1 MVPSPR
7 QAWRSLRLAGILAVV
22 QMNRLQPPEAD
33 DAVKFCQHAVQV
45 VDDVVSS
52 VGHVAGVQAD
62 AHLAGELHPVQNGPQ
77 LLKTA
82 AYFAALAC
90 HGLQQNGGGLIGPQD
105 GVESVGNES
114 DAGLASLPHM
124 AAGMEVVILS

>member
-1 MVPSPR
+1 MLSNSVSTPSRSWTMSYPPSDTWQVSR
-7 QAWRSLRLAGILAVV
+7 QTPTL
-22 QMNRLQPPEAD
+22 PE
-33 DAVKFCQHAVQV
+33 
-45 VDDVVSS
+45 SS
-52 VGHVAGVQAD
+52 T
-62 AHLAGELHPVQNGPQ
+62 PVQNGPQ

-124 AAGMEVVILS
+124 AAGMEVVILSWHMLQPSQVVRHGLPGEYPVLLLLNLCN